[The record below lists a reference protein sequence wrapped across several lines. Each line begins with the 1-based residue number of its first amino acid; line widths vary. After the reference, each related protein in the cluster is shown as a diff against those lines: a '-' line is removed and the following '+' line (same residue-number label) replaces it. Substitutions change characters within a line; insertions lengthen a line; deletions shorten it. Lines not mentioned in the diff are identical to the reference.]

1 MVSKVYSNRL
11 SEFTH
16 ENGGR
21 IFVLLLLFTLAIYE
35 LATAGLAP
43 FTIVCILPFIVLFI
57 YMAFKGRMFTFW
69 ALVIINY
76 IIQWKSSPI
85 TGIPVSL
92 PNEMLQ
98 LLLLAIALIDNRQSS
113 HFERTGNI
121 MLFALII
128 WISFC
133 TLEILNDTCGL
144 GINVA
149 AWYTGARLMA
159 FQLLYIFLVFSIYI
173 TSPEILMKYIKLWGC
188 LSLFSAIWT
197 WKQQNIGLTPGESS
211 FLYGAGRTTHIIQGG
226 TLIRY
231 FSTFSDAANYGCNAA
246 ATTVAFFIFGIT
258 SKIRK
263 EKIFFIFVGLL
274 VVINMFASGT
284 RTAIFCMAGG
294 FAVFI
299 ILSKSFKIAIPSA
312 IVGCLFF
319 IFLAFTNIAN
329 GNQQIRRMRSAFSKN
344 DASTK
349 TRDINQETMKKYM
362 RDAPWGIGIGMMS
375 SNVPANNK
383 YRRMASIPTDSE
395 YVFIWLRTGKI
406 GMTIFIITTLIMFG
420 GACRIVYFKLKNPAL
435 IGIGCGLC
443 SAFVAIQL
451 GGYANQVLMQFPN
464 CLTFYGGLSIVYILP
479 YIEPEWVKYEQKQL
493 AKQEEKKRLK
503 EEKKLAKRV

>member
-1 MVSKVYSNRL
+1 MTKDYFTYSR
-11 SEFTH
+11 

-21 IFVLLLLFTLAIYE
+21 VLLLFLLFCLSIYQ
-35 LATAGLAP
+35 LVTTGLPA
-43 FTIVCILPFIVLFI
+43 FAMVCLLPLIILFI
-57 YMAFKGRMFTFW
+57 YITFKWKMTAFW
-69 ALVIINY
+69 ILIIINY
-76 IIQWKSSPI
+76 FIQMHGVSIPGPKSLYNELLQII
-85 TGIPVSL
+85 
-92 PNEMLQ
+92 
-98 LLLLAIALIDNRQSS
+98 LLAIAIIDARQTP
-113 HFERTGNI
+113 HFEKCLNL
-121 MLFALII
+121 MFLALII
-128 WISFC
+128 WCSYC

-144 GINVA
+144 GINLG
-149 AWYTGARLMA
+149 AWYQGARLMA

-173 TSPEILMKYIKLWGC
+173 SSPEILMRYLKLWAF
-188 LSLFSAIWT
+188 LALFSAIWT
-197 WKQQNIGLTPGESS
+197 WKQQNIGLTPAETS
-211 FLYGAGRTTHIIQGG
+211 FLYGRGRTTHIIQGG

-246 ATTVAFFIFGIT
+246 ASAVAFLIFGIT

-263 EKIFFIFVGLL
+263 NKWLFIIIALL
-274 VVINMFASGT
+274 VIKSMFASGT

-294 FAVFI
+294 FAVYLV
-299 ILSKSFKIAIPSA
+299 LSKSFKIAIPSA
-312 IVGCLFF
+312 IIGGVFF

-329 GNQQIRRMRSAFSKN
+329 GNQQIRRMRSAFNKN
-344 DASTK
+344 DASAR

-375 SNVPANNK
+375 NNVPANNK
-383 YRRMASIPTDSE
+383 YNRMASIPTDSE

-420 GACRIVYFKLKNPAL
+420 GACYIVFFKLTSPSLA
-435 IGIGCGLC
+435 GIGGGLC

-479 YIEPEWVKYEQKQL
+479 YLEPQWIEYEKKRL

-503 EEKKLAKRV
+503 LEKKLASRV